1 MGPASCEVLCPHP
14 SYALYYSIVNPSSS
28 SSNKLRWLM
37 SLQWTTEW
45 RQLRRSITVSC
56 HVSSMSTSNIELSLA
71 DRDAEN
77 NTASPPP
84 AASAADDNDLACPSR
99 PSPPSSSCKLL
110 ADVSPSCPLHW
121 NLGSSA
127 GNPAHSCHSQ
137 IFDDDYIRN
146 TVHENLKKYAA
157 KHQSIEYHES

>member
-1 MGPASCEVLCPHP
+1 MH
-14 SYALYYSIVNPSSS
+14 
-28 SSNKLRWLM
+28 
-37 SLQWTTEW
+37 
-45 RQLRRSITVSC
+45 SITLLWILRVQVAINSVGWWACNEPQNDGNYDVASLVSC

-137 IFDDDYIRN
+137 IFDNDYIRN